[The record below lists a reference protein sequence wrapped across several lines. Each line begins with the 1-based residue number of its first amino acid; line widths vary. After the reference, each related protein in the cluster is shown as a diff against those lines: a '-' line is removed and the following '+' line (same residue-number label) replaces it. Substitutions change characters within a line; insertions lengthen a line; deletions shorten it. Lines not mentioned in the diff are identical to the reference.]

1 MNNERLSDEDIN
13 HVTAIVRAKGV
24 RDKAESD
31 LNEAVR
37 QGRKAGL
44 SWATIGATFG
54 ITRQAAQQ
62 RWSLVDW

>member
-44 SWATIGATFG
+44 SWATIGSTFG

-62 RWSLVDW
+62 RWSLIDW